1 MSPFTLPI
9 LQRFLL
15 QSSLALTEKIVW
27 LSFFHLDLT
36 TPLKHLLACFSWY
49 VSGWRPCSRTCGK
62 GVQTR
67 TILCRQQVSR
77 GQYNT
82 LPDSNCAATKPE
94 GPETQDCNKIDCPAE
109 KFPGEWSSVRRPLKI
124 FKKGREKILREKKKS
139 DILMAY
145 IHTWYF
151 LIRKPLMQPRL
162 KGGSLLSRALL
173 NRKSATF
180 SKIQNICWHGIL
192 VSTLKKS

>member
-36 TPLKHLLACFSWY
+36 TQLKHLLACFSWY

-67 TILCRQQVSR
+67 KILCRQQVSR
-77 GQYNT
+77 GQYST

-124 FKKGREKILREKKKS
+124 FKKGREKILREKRKS
-139 DILMAY
+139 DILMAN
-145 IHTWYF
+145 ILGTSWYVS
-151 LIRKPLMQPRL
+151 RWCSHVYR
-162 KGGSLLSRALL
+162 GGSLLSRALL

-180 SKIQNICWHGIL
+180 NKIQNICWHDIL

>member
-36 TPLKHLLACFSWY
+36 TQWY

-67 TILCRQQVSR
+67 KILCRQQVSR

-124 FKKGREKILREKKKS
+124 FKKGREKILREKRKS
-139 DILMAY
+139 DILMAD
-145 IHTWYF
+145 ILGTSWYVS
-151 LIRKPLMQPRL
+151 RWCSHVYR
-162 KGGSLLSRALL
+162 GGSLLSRALL

-180 SKIQNICWHGIL
+180 NKIQNICWHDIL